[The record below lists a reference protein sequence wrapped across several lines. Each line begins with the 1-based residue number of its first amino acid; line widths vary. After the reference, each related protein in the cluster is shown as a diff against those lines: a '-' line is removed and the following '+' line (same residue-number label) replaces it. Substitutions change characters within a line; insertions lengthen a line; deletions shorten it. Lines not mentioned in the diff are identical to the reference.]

1 LSAVVELLAVVEPNN
16 VMGAVVAVASCLGA
30 VLWNV
35 LLFSWD
41 QPGTTKADR
50 DQDVTRG
57 MYE

>member
-1 LSAVVELLAVVEPNN
+1 MVELLAVVEPNN